1 MKTINQIIKINPLIL
16 VWARESIGLSIG
28 EVAVKLK
35 KDVNTIVD
43 WEKGHSTPSLAQLER
58 LAYSFYK
65 RPLAVFF
72 MKNPPQ
78 ESNVKEDFRSISDEE
93 IEFLTPKLRIEIR
106 KAKNLQLYLNE
117 LHNGKNPIEKP
128 LFKDFIFRLNS
139 DPIKSAETVRNFLGV
154 SKRLKISFK
163 NSEEAF
169 NYYRELIELNGIYVF
184 QFPLNDVRGFSL
196 VDNEFPVIILNSG
209 DSSNGKIFTIFH
221 ELCHILFN
229 TGGIFRDII
238 TQEFKKN
245 PDKIEVFC
253 NKFASEILLPEKE
266 LVNEEIL
273 ISIKKKEWEDSE
285 LEIIANKYK
294 VSKEVVLRKLLD
306 LKRTTKAYY
315 LEARKRWKEIFL
327 KNKEKQKEK
336 QRKSESGPTYHVTN
350 FSHLGKNFVTDIL
363 SQYHKGKID
372 QIQVAD
378 ILSIKINKIP
388 VYEQRVF

>member
-1 MKTINQIIKINPLIL
+1 MKTTNQIIKINPLIL

-43 WEKGHSTPSLAQLER
+43 WEKGGSIPSLAQLEK
-58 LAYSFYK
+58 LAYSIYK

-78 ESNVKEDFRSISDEE
+78 ESNVKEDFRTISDEE
-93 IEFLTPKLRIEIR
+93 VEFLTPKLRMEIR
-106 KAKNLQLYLNE
+106 KAKNLQLQLNE

-128 LFKDFIFRLNS
+128 LFKDFIFTLNS
-139 DPIKSAETVRNFLGV
+139 DPIKSAETIRKILGL
-154 SKRLKISFK
+154 SKRLKISFR

-184 QFPLNDVRGFSL
+184 QFPLNNVRGFSL

-209 DSSNGKIFTIFH
+209 DSFNGKIFTIFH

-229 TGGIFRDII
+229 TGGIFRDVI
-238 TQEFKKN
+238 TQEFKIN

-273 ISIKKKEWEDSE
+273 ISIKKTEWEDSE

-306 LKRTTKAYY
+306 LGRTTKACY
-315 LEARKRWKEIFL
+315 LEARKRWKGIFL

-336 QRKSESGPTYHVTN
+336 QMKSKSGPTYHITN

-372 QIQVAD
+372 QTQVAD

>member
-1 MKTINQIIKINPLIL
+1 MKTTNQIIKINPLIL
-16 VWARESIGLSIG
+16 VWARESIGLSVG
-28 EVAVKLK
+28 EVAVKIK

-43 WEKGHSTPSLAQLER
+43 WEKGDSTPSLAQLEK
-58 LAYSFYK
+58 LAYSIYK

-72 MKNPPQ
+72 MKNTPK
-78 ESNVKEDFRSISDEE
+78 ESNVKEDFRTISDEE
-93 IEFLTPKLRIEIR
+93 IEFLTPKLRMEIR
-106 KAKNLQLYLNE
+106 KVKNLQLYLNE
-117 LHNGKNPIEKP
+117 LHNGKNPTEKP
-128 LFKDFIFRLNS
+128 LFKDYIFRLNS
-139 DPIKSAETVRNFLGV
+139 DPVKSAETIRKFLGL

-169 NYYRELIELNGIYVF
+169 IYYRELIELNGIYVF

-229 TGGIFRDII
+229 TGGIFKDVI
-238 TQEFKKN
+238 TQELRKN

-266 LVNEEIL
+266 LVNENIL
-273 ISIKKKEWEDSE
+273 MSVKKKKWNDYE
-285 LEIIANKYK
+285 LEIIAQKYK

-306 LKRTTKAYY
+306 LKRTTKPYY
-315 LEARKRWKEIFL
+315 LEARKKWKEDFL
-327 KNKEKQKEK
+327 KIKERQKEE
-336 QRKSESGPTYHVTN
+336 QRKSNGGPTYHVTN
-350 FSHLGKNFVTDIL
+350 FSHFGKNFVTDIL

-372 QIQVAD
+372 QTQVAD

-388 VYEQRVF
+388 VYEKRIF

>member
-1 MKTINQIIKINPLIL
+1 M
-16 VWARESIGLSIG
+16 
-28 EVAVKLK
+28 
-35 KDVNTIVD
+35 
-43 WEKGHSTPSLAQLER
+43 
-58 LAYSFYK
+58 
-65 RPLAVFF
+65 
-72 MKNPPQ
+72 
-78 ESNVKEDFRSISDEE
+78 
-93 IEFLTPKLRIEIR
+93 
-106 KAKNLQLYLNE
+106 
-117 LHNGKNPIEKP
+117 
-128 LFKDFIFRLNS
+128 
-139 DPIKSAETVRNFLGV
+139 
-154 SKRLKISFK
+154 
-163 NSEEAF
+163 
-169 NYYRELIELNGIYVF
+169 
-184 QFPLNDVRGFSL
+184 
-196 VDNEFPVIILNSG
+196 
-209 DSSNGKIFTIFH
+209 
-221 ELCHILFN
+221 
-229 TGGIFRDII
+229 
-238 TQEFKKN
+238 
-245 PDKIEVFC
+245 FC